1 MITTVPEISQRFDI
15 ILLIIISGATIYSIM
30 KNTTSE
36 EILDW
41 VMGIAAITLLFGGI
55 TLLVIATILL
65 LFT

>member
-1 MITTVPEISQRFDI
+1 MNYRAPRIFQRFDV
-15 ILLIIISGATIYSIM
+15 ILLMIIAGASIYSIM

-41 VMGIAAITLLFGGI
+41 VMGIAAIALLFGGI

>member
-1 MITTVPEISQRFDI
+1 MITTVPEIFQRFDV
-15 ILLIIISGATIYSIM
+15 ILLMIIEGACIYSIM
-30 KNTTSE
+30 ENTTSE

-41 VMGIAAITLLFGGI
+41 VMGIAAIALLFGGI

>member
-1 MITTVPEISQRFDI
+1 
-15 ILLIIISGATIYSIM
+15 M

-41 VMGIAAITLLFGGI
+41 VMGIAAIALLFGGI

>member
-1 MITTVPEISQRFDI
+1 MITTVPEIFQRFDV
-15 ILLIIISGATIYSIM
+15 ILLMIIAGASIYSIM

-41 VMGIAAITLLFGGI
+41 GMGIAAITLLFGGI

>member
-1 MITTVPEISQRFDI
+1 MITTVPEIFQRFVV
-15 ILLIIISGATIYSIM
+15 ILLMIIAGASIYSIM
-30 KNTTSE
+30 ENTTSE

-41 VMGIAAITLLFGGI
+41 VMGIAAIALLFGGI

>member
-1 MITTVPEISQRFDI
+1 MITTAPEIFQRFDV
-15 ILLIIISGATIYSIM
+15 ILLMIIAGASIYSVM

-41 VMGIAAITLLFGGI
+41 VMGIAAIALLFGGI

>member
-1 MITTVPEISQRFDI
+1 MITTVPEIFQRFDV
-15 ILLIIISGATIYSIM
+15 ILLMIIAGASIYSIM
-30 KNTTSE
+30 ENTNSE

-41 VMGIAAITLLFGGI
+41 VMGIAAIALLFGGI

>member
-1 MITTVPEISQRFDI
+1 MITTVPEISQRFNI
-15 ILLIIISGATIYSIM
+15 ILLMIISGASIYSIM

-41 VMGIAAITLLFGGI
+41 VMGIAAIALLFGGI

>member
-55 TLLVIATILL
+55 TFLVIATILL

>member
-1 MITTVPEISQRFDI
+1 MIIA
-15 ILLIIISGATIYSIM
+15 GASIYSIM

-41 VMGIAAITLLFGGI
+41 VMGIAAIALLFGGI

>member
-15 ILLIIISGATIYSIM
+15 ILLMIISGASIYSIM

-41 VMGIAAITLLFGGI
+41 GMGIAAITLLFGGI

>member
-1 MITTVPEISQRFDI
+1 MITTVPEIFQRFDV
-15 ILLIIISGATIYSIM
+15 ILLIIIAGASIYSIM
-30 KNTTSE
+30 KNNTSE

-41 VMGIAAITLLFGGI
+41 VMGIAAIALLFGGI

>member
-1 MITTVPEISQRFDI
+1 MITTVPEIFQRFDV
-15 ILLIIISGATIYSIM
+15 ILLMIIAGASIYSIM

-41 VMGIAAITLLFGGI
+41 VMGIAAIALMFGGI
-55 TLLVIATILL
+55 NLLVIATILL